1 MKMVSLSQAT
11 HSATEWYSF
20 MVQGHFHLQS
30 YSVYSKMQFV
40 SGEFM
45 TLPNRSQLPSARRVR
60 LFDLIRKGVLC
71 IETISKMM
79 CDSLHW
85 LKKRQVTG

>member
-1 MKMVSLSQAT
+1 
-11 HSATEWYSF
+11 
-20 MVQGHFHLQS
+20 
-30 YSVYSKMQFV
+30 
-40 SGEFM
+40 M

-85 LKKRQVTG
+85 LKKEAGHWVNLGF

>member
-1 MKMVSLSQAT
+1 MM
-11 HSATEWYSF
+11 
-20 MVQGHFHLQS
+20 
-30 YSVYSKMQFV
+30 
-40 SGEFM
+40 
-45 TLPNRSQLPSARRVR
+45 LPIRSQLPSARRVR

-85 LKKRQVTG
+85 LKKEAGHWVNLGF